1 MTLVMQALAIGQ
13 LYSPYRIYQRVV
25 LLNLQ
30 HTGTEDG
37 VYAKFLA
44 GRYLQFPYRHNR
56 ENQDGEI
63 RNDIPRAGD
72 EEECLEVDTFAGN
85 RGVPYL
91 LARSTFK
98 DKGKRA
104 GNVEQQVCP
113 DQSLRSPIDE
123 PLARRHEDSDV
134 L

>member
-1 MTLVMQALAIGQ
+1 MTLVVQALAIGQ
-13 LYSPYRIYQRVV
+13 LNSRYSIYQRVV

-37 VYAKFLA
+37 VYPKFLA
-44 GRYLQFPYRHNR
+44 GRHLQFPYRHNR
-56 ENQDGEI
+56 EDQDGEI

-72 EEECLEVDTFAGN
+72 EEECLEVDTLAGN

-91 LARSTFK
+91 LAGSTFK

-104 GNVEQQVCP
+104 GKVE
-113 DQSLRSPIDE
+113 
-123 PLARRHEDSDV
+123 
-134 L
+134 